1 MKSIFSIVLN
11 LVVLL
16 ALAPSVYAS
25 NSQDSLL
32 AIFNQIRD
40 TSKISIGIQLIRSF
54 ADTDMPQALHLAK
67 EMYAVAQLSK
77 DTRSIASCQNILGIL
92 YKKNKEGDI
101 ALTFLNQAATNFNKI
116 GSLESIVAVENNI
129 GHLLYVDGNLV
140 NALNHF
146 FKADSISSMPDYSGK
161 HIAITA
167 VNTAFTLAEVG
178 LYDLSDDFYN
188 KALSTSN
195 LNSQESS
202 IYAGLLFNS
211 LEQNKLYSSNK
222 YFKKLEAIEID
233 TSSINYIEIVLFM
246 AYYQFLSGDKKE
258 GNKGVFTA
266 EKVLNGS
273 NKSQTVARQYL
284 LLAKVFLAG
293 DQHQKSLIY
302 AQLAN
307 EILKES
313 ENLHRQKQAVNIAL
327 LTSTKLNLPNTY
339 SLALRLDSIDNAIIQ
354 ETGLDILRIF
364 KLQTAFE
371 EVTLVKDQV
380 TLENDEKTVEIT
392 ARSKAEKIGI
402 MLIFALFMLGVMLFL
417 AIRQMKARQKE
428 LEEHKRLLKE
438 KHEQTKK
445 SHKVNIEEKDKLLD
459 LVFTK
464 AGDLVVLCKVEQDG
478 QIIIKSINQ
487 ALDLINFNFGLNLKK
502 DQFIG
507 KNLISIVTDFPFFD
521 ADSIEKKLSAAK
533 NAIRT
538 KKAITYETTS
548 TANASSVNMEVTIEP
563 IISDDT
569 SANYLLYTLKDI
581 SKRVKKERQ
590 HIQAILQAEDHERER
605 IAKELHDGLGQNLTA
620 AQLYL
625 DSFLGDKEEE
635 EEEEKEEEKYIG
647 LINARKF
654 LNLGLDE
661 CRNLSHNLIPKSISD
676 IGLDETLEQLLSDLN
691 KLSKV
696 QIEFNSNLSEIK
708 IPESI
713 ALNLYRIAQE
723 AINNALKYSESTKI
737 SVQLLLFNEIITLSI
752 EDNGKGFDKQKTLES
767 KSFGLHSILNRGEY
781 IGANVTIDSKLNEGT
796 MISIAIKKQRL
807 G

>member
-1 MKSIFSIVLN
+1 MKSIFSIILN

-16 ALAPSVYAS
+16 TLAPTVYAS

-32 AIFNQIRD
+32 AIFNQIQD
-40 TSKISIGIQLIRSF
+40 TSKISIGIQLIPSF
-54 ADTDMPQALHLAK
+54 ADTDMPQALDLAN
-67 EMYAVAQLSK
+67 EMYAVAQISK

-92 YKKNKEGDI
+92 YKKNREGDI

-116 GSLESIVAVENNI
+116 GALEAIVAVENNI
-129 GHLLYVDGNLV
+129 GRLYYVDGNLI
-140 NALNHF
+140 NSLNHF

-161 HIAITA
+161 HLTTTA

-178 LYDLSDDFYN
+178 LYDLSNDFYN
-188 KALSTSN
+188 KALST
-195 LNSQESS
+195 LNFSSQECS

-222 YFKKLEAIEID
+222 YFKKLEAIGICT
-233 TSSINYIEIVLFM
+233 TSTDYIEIVLFM
-246 AYYQFLSGDKKE
+246 AYYQYLYGNKKE

-266 EKVLNGS
+266 EKALIGS

-293 DQHQKSLIY
+293 NQHQKSLIY

-307 EILKES
+307 EILKENK
-313 ENLHRQKQAVNIAL
+313 NLYRQKQAINITL
-327 LTSTKLNLPNTY
+327 LASTKLNLPNAY

-354 ETGLDILRIF
+354 ETGLNILRNI

-392 ARSKAEKIGI
+392 ARSKTEKIGI
-402 MLIFALFMLGVMLFL
+402 MLIFALFMLGAMLFM

-438 KHEQTKK
+438 KHEETKK
-445 SHKVNIEEKDKLLD
+445 SHKVNIDEKDKLLD

-464 AGDLVVLCKVEQDG
+464 ALDLVVLCKVEQDG
-478 QIIIKSINQ
+478 QIIVKSINQ
-487 ALDLINFNFGLNLKK
+487 ALDLINFNFGLNLNK
-502 DQFIG
+502 DHFIE
-507 KNLISIVTDFPFFD
+507 KNLISIVTDFPLSD
-521 ADSIEKKLSAAK
+521 AESIEEKLSATTNVIDTKQAVTFEITFTV
-533 NAIRT
+533 NAF
-538 KKAITYETTS
+538 
-548 TANASSVNMEVTIEP
+548 SVNMEVTIEP
-563 IISDDT
+563 IIRDDK
-569 SANYLLYTLKDI
+569 SANHLLYTLKDI

-590 HIQAILQAEDHERER
+590 NIQAILQAEDHERER

-625 DSFLGDKEEE
+625 DGFLGDKEEE
-635 EEEEKEEEKYIG
+635 KYVG
-647 LINARKF
+647 LMNARKF

-676 IGLDETLEQLLSDLN
+676 IELDETLEQLILDLN

-696 QIEFNSNLSEIK
+696 QIEFNSNLSKIK
-708 IPESI
+708 IPKSI
-713 ALNLYRIAQE
+713 ALNFYRIAQE

-781 IGANVTIDSKLNEGT
+781 IGANVIIDSKLNEGT

>member
-1 MKSIFSIVLN
+1 MKSIFSIILN

-16 ALAPSVYAS
+16 TLAPTVYAS

-32 AIFNQIRD
+32 AIFNQIQD
-40 TSKISIGIQLIRSF
+40 TSKISIGIQLIPSF
-54 ADTDMPQALHLAK
+54 ADTDMPQALDLAN
-67 EMYAVAQLSK
+67 EMYAVAQISK

-92 YKKNKEGDI
+92 YKKNREGDI

-116 GSLESIVAVENNI
+116 GALEAIVAVENNI
-129 GHLLYVDGNLV
+129 GRLYYVDGNLI
-140 NALNHF
+140 NSLNHF

-161 HIAITA
+161 HLTTTA

-178 LYDLSDDFYN
+178 LYDLSNDFYN
-188 KALSTSN
+188 KALST
-195 LNSQESS
+195 LNFSSQECS

-222 YFKKLEAIEID
+222 YFKKLEAIGICT
-233 TSSINYIEIVLFM
+233 TSTDYIEIVLFM
-246 AYYQFLSGDKKE
+246 AYYQYLYGNKKE

-266 EKVLNGS
+266 EKALIGS

-293 DQHQKSLIY
+293 NQHQKSLIY

-307 EILKES
+307 EILKENK
-313 ENLHRQKQAVNIAL
+313 NLYRQKQAINITL
-327 LTSTKLNLPNTY
+327 LASTKLNLPNAY

-354 ETGLDILRIF
+354 ETGLNILRNI

-392 ARSKAEKIGI
+392 ARSKTEKVGI
-402 MLIFALFMLGVMLFL
+402 MLIFALFMLGAMLFM

-438 KHEQTKK
+438 KHEETKK
-445 SHKVNIEEKDKLLD
+445 SHKVNIDEKDKLLD

-464 AGDLVVLCKVEQDG
+464 ALDLVVLCKVEQDG
-478 QIIIKSINQ
+478 QIIVKSINQ
-487 ALDLINFNFGLNLKK
+487 ALDLINFNFGLNLNK
-502 DQFIG
+502 DHFIE
-507 KNLISIVTDFPFFD
+507 KNLISIVTDFPLSD
-521 ADSIEKKLSAAK
+521 AESIEEKLSATTNVIDTKQAVTFEITFTV
-533 NAIRT
+533 NAF
-538 KKAITYETTS
+538 
-548 TANASSVNMEVTIEP
+548 SVNMEVTIEP
-563 IISDDT
+563 IIRDDK
-569 SANYLLYTLKDI
+569 SANHLLYTLKDI

-590 HIQAILQAEDHERER
+590 NIQAILQAEDHERER

-625 DSFLGDKEEE
+625 DGFLGDKEEE
-635 EEEEKEEEKYIG
+635 KYVG
-647 LINARKF
+647 LMNARKF

-676 IGLDETLEQLLSDLN
+676 IELDETLEQLILDLN

-696 QIEFNSNLSEIK
+696 QIEFNSNLSKIK
-708 IPESI
+708 IPKSI
-713 ALNLYRIAQE
+713 ALNFYRIAQE

-781 IGANVTIDSKLNEGT
+781 IGANVIIDSKLNEGT

>member
-1 MKSIFSIVLN
+1 MKSIFSIILN

-16 ALAPSVYAS
+16 TLAPTVYAS

-32 AIFNQIRD
+32 AIFNQIQD
-40 TSKISIGIQLIRSF
+40 TSKISIGIQLIPSF
-54 ADTDMPQALHLAK
+54 ADTDMPQALDLAN
-67 EMYAVAQLSK
+67 EMYAVAQISK

-92 YKKNKEGDI
+92 YKKNREGDI

-116 GSLESIVAVENNI
+116 GALEAIVAVENNI
-129 GHLLYVDGNLV
+129 GRLYYVDGNLI
-140 NALNHF
+140 NSLNHF

-161 HIAITA
+161 HLTTTA

-178 LYDLSDDFYN
+178 LYDLSNDFYN
-188 KALSTSN
+188 KALST
-195 LNSQESS
+195 LNFSSQECS

-222 YFKKLEAIEID
+222 YFKKLEAIGICT
-233 TSSINYIEIVLFM
+233 TSTDYIEIVLFM
-246 AYYQFLSGDKKE
+246 AYYQYLYGNKKE

-266 EKVLNGS
+266 EKALIGS

-293 DQHQKSLIY
+293 NQHQKSLIY

-307 EILKES
+307 EILKENK
-313 ENLHRQKQAVNIAL
+313 NLYRQKQAINITL
-327 LTSTKLNLPNTY
+327 LASTKLNLPNAY

-354 ETGLDILRIF
+354 ETGLNILRNI

-392 ARSKAEKIGI
+392 ARSKTEKIGI
-402 MLIFALFMLGVMLFL
+402 MLIFALFMLGAMLFM

-438 KHEQTKK
+438 KHEETKK
-445 SHKVNIEEKDKLLD
+445 SHKVNIDEKDKLLD

-464 AGDLVVLCKVEQDG
+464 ALDLVVLCKVEQDG
-478 QIIIKSINQ
+478 QIIVKSINQ
-487 ALDLINFNFGLNLKK
+487 ALDLINFNFGLNLNK
-502 DQFIG
+502 DHFIE
-507 KNLISIVTDFPFFD
+507 KNLISIVTDFPLSD
-521 ADSIEKKLSAAK
+521 AESIEEKLSA
-533 NAIRT
+533 
-538 KKAITYETTS
+538 
-548 TANASSVNMEVTIEP
+548 TANVIDTKQAVTFEITFTVNAFSVNMEVTIEP
-563 IISDDT
+563 IIRDDK
-569 SANYLLYTLKDI
+569 SANHLLYTLKDI

-590 HIQAILQAEDHERER
+590 NIQAILQAEDHERER

-625 DSFLGDKEEE
+625 DGFLGDKEEE
-635 EEEEKEEEKYIG
+635 KYVG
-647 LINARKF
+647 LMNARKF

-676 IGLDETLEQLLSDLN
+676 IELDETLEQLILDLN

-696 QIEFNSNLSEIK
+696 QIEFNSNLSKIK
-708 IPESI
+708 IPKSI
-713 ALNLYRIAQE
+713 ALNFYRIAQE

-781 IGANVTIDSKLNEGT
+781 IGANVIIDSKLNEGT

>member
-1 MKSIFSIVLN
+1 MKSIFSIILN

-16 ALAPSVYAS
+16 TLAPTVYAS

-32 AIFNQIRD
+32 AIFNQIQD
-40 TSKISIGIQLIRSF
+40 TSKISIGIQLIPSF
-54 ADTDMPQALHLAK
+54 ADTDMPQALDLAN
-67 EMYAVAQLSK
+67 EMYAVAQISK

-92 YKKNKEGDI
+92 YKKNREGDI

-116 GSLESIVAVENNI
+116 GALEAIVAVENNI
-129 GHLLYVDGNLV
+129 GRLYYVDGNLI
-140 NALNHF
+140 NSLNHF

-161 HIAITA
+161 HLTTTA

-178 LYDLSDDFYN
+178 LYDLSNDFYN
-188 KALSTSN
+188 KALST
-195 LNSQESS
+195 LNFSSQECS

-222 YFKKLEAIEID
+222 YFKKLEAIGICT
-233 TSSINYIEIVLFM
+233 TSKDYIEIVLFM
-246 AYYQFLSGDKKE
+246 AYYQYLYGNKKE

-266 EKVLNGS
+266 EKALIGS

-293 DQHQKSLIY
+293 NQHQKSLIY

-307 EILKES
+307 EILKENK
-313 ENLHRQKQAVNIAL
+313 NLYRQKQAINITL
-327 LTSTKLNLPNTY
+327 LASTKLNLPNAY

-354 ETGLDILRIF
+354 ETGLNILRNI

-392 ARSKAEKIGI
+392 ARSKTEKIGI
-402 MLIFALFMLGVMLFL
+402 MLIFALFMLGAMLFM

-438 KHEQTKK
+438 KHEETKK
-445 SHKVNIEEKDKLLD
+445 SHKVNIDEKDKLLD

-464 AGDLVVLCKVEQDG
+464 ALDLVVLCKVEQDG
-478 QIIIKSINQ
+478 QIIVKSINQ
-487 ALDLINFNFGLNLKK
+487 ALDLINFNFGLNLNK
-502 DQFIG
+502 DHFIE
-507 KNLISIVTDFPFFD
+507 KNLISIVTDFPLSD
-521 ADSIEKKLSAAK
+521 AESIEEKLSA
-533 NAIRT
+533 
-538 KKAITYETTS
+538 
-548 TANASSVNMEVTIEP
+548 TANVIDTKQAVTFEITFTVNAFSVNMEVTIEP
-563 IISDDT
+563 IIRDDK
-569 SANYLLYTLKDI
+569 SANHLLYTLKDI

-590 HIQAILQAEDHERER
+590 NIQAILQAEDHERER

-625 DSFLGDKEEE
+625 DGFLGDKEEE
-635 EEEEKEEEKYIG
+635 KYVG
-647 LINARKF
+647 LMNARKF

-676 IGLDETLEQLLSDLN
+676 IELDETLEQLILDLN

-696 QIEFNSNLSEIK
+696 QIEFNSNLSKIK
-708 IPESI
+708 IPKSI
-713 ALNLYRIAQE
+713 ALNFYRIAQE

-781 IGANVTIDSKLNEGT
+781 IGANVIIDSKLNEGT

>member
-1 MKSIFSIVLN
+1 MKSIFSIILN
-11 LVVLL
+11 LVVSLT
-16 ALAPSVYAS
+16 LAPTVYAS

-32 AIFNQIRD
+32 AIFNQIQD
-40 TSKISIGIQLIRSF
+40 TSKISIGIQLIPSF
-54 ADTDMPQALHLAK
+54 ADTDMPQALDLAN
-67 EMYAVAQLSK
+67 EMYAVAQISK

-92 YKKNKEGDI
+92 YKKNREGDI

-116 GSLESIVAVENNI
+116 GALEAIVAVENNI
-129 GHLLYVDGNLV
+129 GRLYYVDGNLI
-140 NALNHF
+140 NSLNHF

-161 HIAITA
+161 HLTTTA

-178 LYDLSDDFYN
+178 LYDLSNDFYN
-188 KALSTSN
+188 KALST
-195 LNSQESS
+195 LNFSSQECS

-222 YFKKLEAIEID
+222 YFKKLEAIGICT
-233 TSSINYIEIVLFM
+233 TSTDYIEIVLFM
-246 AYYQFLSGDKKE
+246 AYYQYLYGNKKE

-266 EKVLNGS
+266 EKALIGS

-293 DQHQKSLIY
+293 NQHQKSLIY

-307 EILKES
+307 EILKENK
-313 ENLHRQKQAVNIAL
+313 NLYRQKQAINITL
-327 LTSTKLNLPNTY
+327 LASTKLNLPNAY

-354 ETGLDILRIF
+354 ETGLNILRNI

-392 ARSKAEKIGI
+392 ARSKTEKIGI
-402 MLIFALFMLGVMLFL
+402 MLIFALFMLGAMLFM

-438 KHEQTKK
+438 KHEETKK
-445 SHKVNIEEKDKLLD
+445 SHKVNIDEKDKLLD

-464 AGDLVVLCKVEQDG
+464 ALDLVVLCKVEQDG
-478 QIIIKSINQ
+478 QIIVKSINQ
-487 ALDLINFNFGLNLKK
+487 ALDLINFNFGLNLNK
-502 DQFIG
+502 DHFIE
-507 KNLISIVTDFPFFD
+507 KNLISIVTDFPLSD
-521 ADSIEKKLSAAK
+521 AESIEEKLSA
-533 NAIRT
+533 
-538 KKAITYETTS
+538 
-548 TANASSVNMEVTIEP
+548 TANVIDTKQAVTFEITFTVNAFSVNMEVTIEP
-563 IISDDT
+563 IIRDDK
-569 SANYLLYTLKDI
+569 SANHLLYTLKDI

-590 HIQAILQAEDHERER
+590 NIQAILQAEDHERER

-625 DSFLGDKEEE
+625 DGFLGDKEEE
-635 EEEEKEEEKYIG
+635 KYVG
-647 LINARKF
+647 LMNARKF

-676 IGLDETLEQLLSDLN
+676 IELDETLEQLILDLN

-696 QIEFNSNLSEIK
+696 QIEFNSNLSKIK
-708 IPESI
+708 IPKSI
-713 ALNLYRIAQE
+713 ALNFYRIAQE

-781 IGANVTIDSKLNEGT
+781 IGANVIIDSKLNEGT

>member
-1 MKSIFSIVLN
+1 MKSIFSIILN

-16 ALAPSVYAS
+16 TLAPTVYAS

-32 AIFNQIRD
+32 AIFNQIQD
-40 TSKISIGIQLIRSF
+40 TSKISIGIQLIPSF
-54 ADTDMPQALHLAK
+54 ADTDMPQALDLAN
-67 EMYAVAQLSK
+67 EMYAVAQISK

-92 YKKNKEGDI
+92 YKKNREGDI

-116 GSLESIVAVENNI
+116 GALEAIVAVENNI
-129 GHLLYVDGNLV
+129 GRLYYVDGNLI
-140 NALNHF
+140 NSLNHF

-161 HIAITA
+161 HLTTTA

-178 LYDLSDDFYN
+178 LYDLSNDFYN
-188 KALSTSN
+188 KALST
-195 LNSQESS
+195 LNFSSQECS

-222 YFKKLEAIEID
+222 YFKKLEAIGICT
-233 TSSINYIEIVLFM
+233 TSKDYIEIVLFM
-246 AYYQFLSGDKKE
+246 AYYQYLYGNKKE

-266 EKVLNGS
+266 EKALIGS

-293 DQHQKSLIY
+293 NQHQKSLIY

-307 EILKES
+307 EILKENK
-313 ENLHRQKQAVNIAL
+313 NLYRQKQAINITL
-327 LTSTKLNLPNTY
+327 LASTKLNLPNAY

-354 ETGLDILRIF
+354 ETGLNILRNI

-392 ARSKAEKIGI
+392 ARSKTEKIGI
-402 MLIFALFMLGVMLFL
+402 MLIFALFMLGAMLFM

-438 KHEQTKK
+438 KHEETKK
-445 SHKVNIEEKDKLLD
+445 SHKVNIDEKDKLLD

-464 AGDLVVLCKVEQDG
+464 ALDLVVLCKVEQDG
-478 QIIIKSINQ
+478 QIIVKSINQ
-487 ALDLINFNFGLNLKK
+487 ALDLINFNFGLNLNK
-502 DQFIG
+502 DHFIE
-507 KNLISIVTDFPFFD
+507 KNLISIVTDFPLSD
-521 ADSIEKKLSAAK
+521 AESIEEKLSATTNVIDTKQAVTFEITFTV
-533 NAIRT
+533 NAF
-538 KKAITYETTS
+538 
-548 TANASSVNMEVTIEP
+548 SVNMEVTIEP
-563 IISDDT
+563 IIRDDK
-569 SANYLLYTLKDI
+569 SANHLLYTLKDI

-590 HIQAILQAEDHERER
+590 NIQAILQAEDHERER

-625 DSFLGDKEEE
+625 DGFLGDKEEE
-635 EEEEKEEEKYIG
+635 KYVG
-647 LINARKF
+647 LMNARKF

-676 IGLDETLEQLLSDLN
+676 IELDETLEQLILDLN

-696 QIEFNSNLSEIK
+696 QIEFNSNLSKIK
-708 IPESI
+708 IPKSI
-713 ALNLYRIAQE
+713 ALNFYRIAQE

-781 IGANVTIDSKLNEGT
+781 IGANVIIDSKLNEGT